1 MKHESILSTVGD
13 TPHVRLS
20 KLFPEHEV
28 WIKDERRNPSGSIK
42 DRAALAMIIDAEE
55 QGLLNPSSVI
65 IEPTSGNT
73 GVGLA
78 MAAAVRGYRLILTM
92 PESMSVERRK
102 LLKAY
107 GANLVLTPASQGMQ
121 GAIAKAHELASE
133 FESAWIPL
141 QFSNSANPRIHYRPT
156 AQEILKDFPDGVKI
170 LVAGVGTAGHISGV
184 GKRLKEVFPDIIIIA
199 VEPSESPVISGGSK
213 GSHAI
218 QGIGAGFIPANL
230 EREVI
235 DRVVCISS
243 SEAFQATKELA
254 RIEGI
259 LAGISTGANVAAV
272 RKVVQE
278 LKPTGRIITFAYDTG
293 ERYLSI
299 DGLWD
304 DA

>member
-1 MKHESILSTVGD
+1 MKYDNVLETVGN

-20 KLFPEHEV
+20 KFFPEHEV

-42 DRAALAMIIDAEE
+42 DRAALAMIVDAEE
-55 QGLLNPSSVI
+55 KGLLKPSSVI

-107 GANLVLTPASQGMQ
+107 GANLVLTPALQGMQ
-121 GAIAKAHELASE
+121 GAIDKARELASE
-133 FESAWIPL
+133 FEHAWIPM
-141 QFSNSANPRIHYRPT
+141 QFANPSNPRVHFRNT
-156 AQEILKDFPDGVKI
+156 AEEIIKDFPDGVRVM
-170 LVAGVGTAGHISGV
+170 VAGVGTAGHITGV
-184 GKRLKEVFPDIIIIA
+184 GKRLKEAFPDIIIIA
-199 VEPSESPVISGGSK
+199 VEPSDSPVISGGSK
-213 GSHAI
+213 GPHAI

-230 EREVI
+230 ECGVI
-235 DRVVCISS
+235 DRVVCISNS
-243 SEAFQATKELA
+243 DAFRATKELA

-259 LAGISTGANVAAV
+259 LAGISTGANIAAV
-272 RKVVQE
+272 RKVVKE

>member
-1 MKHESILSTVGD
+1 MKHESILNTVGD

-133 FESAWIPL
+133 FESVWIPM
-141 QFSNSANPRIHYRPT
+141 QFSNSANPRIHYRHT
-156 AQEILKDFPDGVKI
+156 AQEILKDFPDGVNI

-272 RKVVQE
+272 RRVVQE
-278 LKPTGRIITFAYDTG
+278 LKPTGRIITVAYDTG